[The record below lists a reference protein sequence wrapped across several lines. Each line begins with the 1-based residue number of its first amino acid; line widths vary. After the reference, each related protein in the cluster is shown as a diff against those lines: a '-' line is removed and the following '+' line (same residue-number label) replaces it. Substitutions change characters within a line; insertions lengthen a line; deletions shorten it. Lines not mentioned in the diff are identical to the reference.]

1 VVAVAILLV
10 WAGYSQGLFGWSLW
24 QGYNLTL
31 GQLMSPVHPYS
42 GAWPPPQIP
51 AGQTWPGNPAGTG
64 TGGAPALGNIGG
76 LIGQG
81 AEEAAAGSVTNS
93 NTGG

>member
-1 VVAVAILLV
+1 MALV

-31 GQLMSPVHPYS
+31 GELMSPIHPYS
-42 GAWPPPQIP
+42 GAWPPAQIP
-51 AGQTWPGNPAGTG
+51 AGQTWPGNPPAT
-64 TGGAPALGNIGG
+64 ALGNIGG

-81 AEEAAAGSVTNS
+81 AEEAAANS
-93 NTGG
+93 ITSSNVNG